1 MEEVSD
7 LQPSEPVT
15 FNALYMVFWKEIL
28 AQTLPGIPTKQA
40 LRMFS
45 AMLEALEKVTLGSAY
60 CCTPEVHRR
69 QMCQ

>member
-7 LQPSEPVT
+7 TQPSEPLT
-15 FNALYMVFWKEIL
+15 SNALNMVFWKEIL

-45 AMLEALEKVTLGSAY
+45 AMLEAIEKVTLW
-60 CCTPEVHRR
+60 
-69 QMCQ
+69 